1 MENSF
6 LKEFKEREY
15 YNQCTNE
22 IELENIMG
30 SSKIKAYI
38 GFDCTAQSLH
48 VGSLLQIMCLRLLQK
63 FGHQL
68 IPTNFCASTAN
79 SIGNCCR
86 TSLQNPLTIN
96 PTASSG
102 FKPLC

>member
-48 VGSLLQIMCLRLLQK
+48 VDFQ
-63 FGHQL
+63 H
-68 IPTNFCASTAN
+68 ASFELC
-79 SIGNCCR
+79 S
-86 TSLQNPLTIN
+86 QNQYKL
-96 PTASSG
+96 
-102 FKPLC
+102 